1 MPRYTMAEM
10 RAKNK
15 AAGHFFFSRDT
26 MRYFRGD
33 KYATRY
39 DKATETNYLRV
50 THSDGRASAWWRFDG
65 RTGHLHPVNVGDVP
79 EKLKG
84 RR

>member
-50 THSDGRASAWWRFDG
+50 THSNGRTSWWRFDG
-65 RTGHLHPVNVGDVP
+65 RTGILHPTGDVP

-84 RR
+84 GR